1 MGQGSGHLEYP
12 DRHNDMRYTHNSDK
26 PESPPVLIQSRLEA
40 KNPDLDLSTSYRLSR
55 IFGLAPEQ
63 KSFNFKM
70 IQSLLPT
77 RDRLARMGKAQ
88 SSNCLHCDG
97 VSDSTEHLLT
107 CSQSREVSTRL
118 MNCLTSYFPNIS
130 PADVVILNIPA
141 TESLELPAVWLVSTC
156 FGYIWDQRVMGKMA
170 RLDICRAELLAK
182 LLLLR
187 DIKWRHFT
195 LHNSVVLLDEMI
207 NLHFCL

>member
-1 MGQGSGHLEYP
+1 M
-12 DRHNDMRYTHNSDK
+12 M
-26 PESPPVLIQSRLEA
+26 
-40 KNPDLDLSTSYRLSR
+40 
-55 IFGLAPEQ
+55 
-63 KSFNFKM
+63 
-70 IQSLLPT
+70 QSLLPT

-107 CSQSREVSTRL
+107 CGQSREVSTRL

-156 FGYIWDQRVMGKMA
+156 LGYIWDQRVMGKMA

-187 DIKWRHFT
+187 DTKWRHFT